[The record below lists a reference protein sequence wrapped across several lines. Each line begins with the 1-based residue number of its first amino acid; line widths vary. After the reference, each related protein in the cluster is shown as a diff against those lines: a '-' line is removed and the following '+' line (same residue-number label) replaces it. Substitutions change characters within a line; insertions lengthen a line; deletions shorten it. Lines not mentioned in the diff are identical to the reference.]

1 MNVNWKIL
9 VSAAA
14 CMIAFTACNPTVKV
28 EAPDKPIQINMN
40 IKIEHEIRVKVD
52 KDLENVL
59 SKDSGL
65 F

>member
-9 VSAAA
+9 VSAAT
-14 CMIAFTACNPTVKV
+14 CMIAFTACNPTIKV